1 MSALTTNKDVDAD
14 IVEEDDG
21 DLKCLVCLRSLT
33 YIKLVVE
40 VVLLLDC

>member
-1 MSALTTNKDVDAD
+1 MGALTTNKDADVD
-14 IVEEDDG
+14 VEEEDDG
-21 DLKCLVCLRSLT
+21 DLECLVCLRSLT